1 MRKEID
7 NIDTEMNNLF
17 DKVKNI
23 TKTSSEINKSLETS
37 REKIHKLNSV
47 NLLLKKVF
55 KLNNLYIYIIFKY
68 TIFN

>member
-1 MRKEID
+1 MRKEIE

-23 TKTSSEINKSLETS
+23 TKTSSEINNSLETS

-47 NLLLKKVF
+47 NLLLKKVTIIKWLSKFLNF
-55 KLNNLYIYIIFKY
+55 KVL
-68 TIFN
+68 